1 MDEQNVTYTDN
12 RMLLSL
18 KKTDSLVAQTIESA
32 CNEGDLSSIPGSRRS
47 PGEENGNP
55 LQYSCLENP
64 MDRRAWQATVHGV
77 TKSWTWLRDCSLKNK
92 EILMCYNV
100 YEPWEHCAKWNMAVT
115 HTQKNT
121 VWFYLYGRAVKFI
134 DRESRR
140 VVARGCGQRMSYY
153 QSVVSVFQDE
163 KSSLEMG
170 GSESCMKCKYI

>member
-1 MDEQNVTYTDN
+1 MVWYTNLDFSHGWVVEN
-12 RMLLSL
+12 PP
-18 KKTDSLVAQTIESA
+18 AYA
-32 CNEGDLSSIPGSRRS
+32 GDIWDLGLIPGLARP
-47 PGEENGNP
+47 PGGGHGNP

>member
-1 MDEQNVTYTDN
+1 MYKSKSYLALSKSTAGFLGSTMVENPLANAGDTRDE
-12 RMLLSL
+12 
-18 KKTDSLVAQTIESA
+18 
-32 CNEGDLSSIPGSRRS
+32 GSIPGL
-47 PGEENGNP
+47 GQFTGGGNSSP
-55 LQYSCLENP
+55 LQYSCLGNP